1 MNNYII
7 QFDEKQLDQ
16 TLRQISIIG
25 EQRKKTLASL
35 RQALI
40 DNDQVRVNYYAK
52 VICGLEN
59 ESNRISA
66 SINSG
71 TSG

>member
-1 MNNYII
+1 M
-7 QFDEKQLDQ
+7 QFDEKYFVE

-25 EQRKKTLASL
+25 EHRRETLASL

-40 DNDQVRVNYYAK
+40 DKDQVRVNYYAK

-59 ESNRISA
+59 ESNRIST
-66 SINSG
+66 SINPRTG
-71 TSG
+71 E